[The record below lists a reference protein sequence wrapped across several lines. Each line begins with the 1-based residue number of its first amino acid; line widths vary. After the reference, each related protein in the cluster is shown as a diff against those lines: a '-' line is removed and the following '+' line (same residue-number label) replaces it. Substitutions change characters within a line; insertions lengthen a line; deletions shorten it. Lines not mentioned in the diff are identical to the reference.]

1 MEIGVLFQTMLS
13 LFAAMAVG
21 FFGSKLGLID
31 QDFNRKLTS
40 LLLTLLHPCLI
51 FSSVM
56 GEEHLLTNLQVLELS
71 AIAAGCYAVLI
82 PLSSLLV
89 RALRA
94 PKNDWGTYRFM
105 LVFSNI
111 GFTGYPVV
119 RALFGDEAMFHV
131 TIFVLMFQLVVFS
144 FGVHLISD
152 GSGPFRLDWKVLLRP
167 LVLTSLAAMAI
178 YLLDLQFPAGLSG
191 AVAYVGDMTSPLS
204 MVIIGCS
211 LAAVPV
217 REVLGNWRIYAL
229 TAVKLIALPLL
240 GYLILRPL
248 LGSSL
253 ELNVATVILAMP
265 VATNV
270 TILALAYGG
279 NQRLASAG
287 VFVSTLLSLFTIPA
301 ILWLIF
307 LR

>member
-1 MEIGVLFQTMLS
+1 MELGALFQTMLS

-21 FFGSKLGLID
+21 FFGAKLRLID
-31 QDFNRKLTS
+31 QDFNRKLTA

-51 FSSVM
+51 LSSVM
-56 GEEHLLTNLQVLELS
+56 GEEHLLSNMQVLELS

-94 PKNDWGTYRFM
+94 PRDDWGTYRFM

-131 TIFVLMFQLVVFS
+131 TIFVLVFQFVAFS

-152 GSGPFRLDWKVLLRP
+152 GTSPFRFDWRIFFRP
-167 LVLTSLAAMAI
+167 LVLTALAAMAI
-178 YLLDLQFPAGLSG
+178 YLIDIPFPAGLSS

-211 LAAVPV
+211 LAAVPL
-217 REVLGNWRIYAL
+217 REVLGNWRLYVL
-229 TAVKLIALPLL
+229 TAFKLVAVPLL
-240 GYLILRPL
+240 GYLVLRPL
-248 LGSSL
+248 LGLSL
-253 ELNVATVILAMP
+253 ELGVATVMLAMP
-265 VATNV
+265 AATNV

-287 VFVSTLLSLFTIPA
+287 VFVSTILSLFTIPA

>member
-1 MEIGVLFQTMLS
+1 MEFGALFQTMLS

-21 FFGSKLGLID
+21 FFGAKMGLID
-31 QDFNRKLTS
+31 QDFNKKLTS

-51 FSSVM
+51 LSSVM
-56 GEEHLLTNLQVLELS
+56 GEEHLLSNLQVLELS

-89 RALRA
+89 RVLRA
-94 PKNDWGTYRFM
+94 PRDDWGTYRFM
-105 LVFSNI
+105 LVFSNL

-119 RALFGDEAMFHV
+119 RSLFGDEAMFHV
-131 TIFVLMFQLVVFS
+131 TIFVLVFQIVVFS
-144 FGVHLISD
+144 FGVYLIS
-152 GSGPFRLDWKVLLRP
+152 GGAGPFRLDWRMLLRP
-167 LVLTSLAAMAI
+167 LVLTAFAAMAI
-178 YLLDLQFPAGLSG
+178 YLLDLRFPAGLSG

-211 LAAVPV
+211 LAALPV
-217 REVLGNWRIYAL
+217 REMLGNWRIYAL
-229 TAVKLIALPLL
+229 TAVKLVALPLL
-240 GYLILRPL
+240 GYLLLRPL
-248 LGSSL
+248 LGLSL
-253 ELNVATVILAMP
+253 ELGVATVMLAMP
-265 VATNV
+265 MATNV

-287 VFVSTLLSLFTIPA
+287 VFVSTILSLFTIPA